1 MSKSKVLIARLYDKL
16 KAGIVDMFMIMM
28 PIQYFTTY
36 ILVGS
41 AVEYRQNQSYIFLA
55 TFLYL
60 IIILLFL
67 FFKGQTPGYKHQ
79 KLHLRNKN
87 GKRASFSQICIRM
100 IIFIITFA
108 FLFGIIFPFFRKD
121 RQYIHDLFSNTIV
134 LKENINE

>member
-1 MSKSKVLIARLYDKL
+1 MAKAKVCLASLYDKL

-41 AVEYRQNQSYIFLA
+41 AKDYRNDHYYIFLA
-55 TFLYL
+55 TASYFM
-60 IIILLFL
+60 IVLLFL
-67 FFKGQTPGYKHQ
+67 FFKCQTPGYKYL

-87 GKRASFSQICIRM
+87 GKKASFNQIIIRM
-100 IIFIITFA
+100 VLFVLSFSLI
-108 FLFGIIFPFFRKD
+108 FGIIFPFFRKD

-134 LKENINE
+134 LKEKNE

>member
-41 AVEYRQNQSYIFLA
+41 AIEYRQNQSFIFLA

-60 IIILLFL
+60 FIILLFL
-67 FFKGQTPGYKHQ
+67 FFKGQTPGYKYQ

-87 GKRASFSQICIRM
+87 GKKASFSQICIRM
-100 IIFIITFA
+100 IVFIITFA
-108 FLFGIIFPFFRKD
+108 LLFGMIFPFFRKD